1 MNLIIFDKSNT
12 STVSRRIGERTV
24 RMNTKGGIV
33 TFSTLAIIDLGLKPD
48 MNIVF
53 AKDKD
58 KQRTWFIGI
67 DEKNNNNSFNLKYD
81 KKMKAVMRSTGLV
94 RKVVEDF
101 KEVKSIKFL
110 IAKEA
115 KEVQG
120 MKFYQLIPYK

>member
-24 RMNTKGGIV
+24 RMNIKGGIV
-33 TFSTLAIIDLGLKPD
+33 TFSTLAIEDLGLKPE

-67 DEKNNNNSFNLKYD
+67 DEKNNNNSFNLKYE
-81 KKMKAVMRSTGLV
+81 KKTKTVMRSTGLV

-101 KEVKSIKFL
+101 KESKSIKFL

-115 KEVQG
+115 KEVQE